1 MSRIEEFRRLRNKE
15 EYAEAEKNE
24 QILQEAAADF
34 HKSINNKYY
43 EKQAPLRY
51 IKNKCEFTKA
61 MLCECVCNLY
71 ESALVIDD
79 VEKYSNSLRKA
90 MTDQCMS
97 IMECATNS
105 KELAKLFENASPYV
119 KGIITLAEA
128 VFEEKPEEEK
138 VKPFD
143 SKIILAKEDMDF
155 IKKFEAEE
163 GKDVYASGLQDRVI
177 DVYKAEEKLGE
188 EQKEKV
194 QAVVDELAK
203 LKSTGADKDE
213 KDIVTESIEYGTSL
227 FNTTPKTLFSAIF
240 VNKSKNAMNESASA
254 DLLENGE
261 QILAE
266 TIATYTLL
274 ETIHALGIKTYSREE
289 VNDLKMEFFIS

>member
-1 MSRIEEFRRLRNKE
+1 MGRIEEFRRLRNKE
-15 EYAEAEKNE
+15 EYAEAERNE
-24 QILQEAAADF
+24 QALQEAATEF
-34 HKSINNKYY
+34 HNAINNRYY
-43 EKQAPLRY
+43 EKQAPLRR

-79 VEKYSNSLRKA
+79 VEKYSDSLRKA
-90 MTDQCMS
+90 MTDQCMA
-97 IMECATNS
+97 IMESATSNN
-105 KELAKLFENASPYV
+105 ELSKLFENASPYV
-119 KGIITLAEA
+119 KGILALAEA
-128 VFEEKPEEEK
+128 AFGEKTEEE
-138 VKPFD
+138 VKAFD
-143 SKIILAKEDMDF
+143 DKIVLSKEDMDF

-163 GKDVYASGLQDRVI
+163 GKDVYATGLQDRVI

-188 EQKEKV
+188 EQQEKV

-203 LKSTGADKDE
+203 LKSTGAEKDE

-240 VNKSKNAMNESASA
+240 INKSKHAMTESASA
-254 DLLENGE
+254 DLLENGD

-274 ETIHALGIKTYSREE
+274 ETIHALGIKSYSRDE

>member
-1 MSRIEEFRRLRNKE
+1 MSRIEELRRLRNKE
-15 EYAEAEKNE
+15 EYAEVERNE
-24 QILQEAAADF
+24 QALQEAATEF
-34 HKSINNKYY
+34 HNAINNKYY
-43 EKQAPLRY
+43 EKQAPLRRM
-51 IKNKCEFTKA
+51 KSKCDFTKA
-61 MLCECVCNLY
+61 MICECVCNLY

-79 VEKYSNSLRKA
+79 VEKYSDSLRKA
-90 MTDQCMS
+90 MTEQCMS

-105 KELAKLFENASPYV
+105 NELTKLFENASPYI
-119 KGIITLAEA
+119 KGILTLAEA
-128 VFEEKPEEEK
+128 AFEQKPEEE
-138 VKPFD
+138 VKAFED
-143 SKIILAKEDMDF
+143 KIVLSKEDMDF

-213 KDIVTESIEYGTSL
+213 NDIVTESIEYGTSL

-240 VNKSKNAMNESASA
+240 INKSKNAMNESASA
-254 DLLENGE
+254 DLLNNGE

-274 ETIHALGIKTYSREE
+274 ETIHALGIKSYSRDE

>member
-15 EYAEAEKNE
+15 EYAEVEKNE
-24 QILQEAAADF
+24 QALQEAATNF
-34 HKSINNKYY
+34 HKAINDRYY
-43 EKQAPLRY
+43 EKQAPLRR
-51 IKNKCEFTKA
+51 IKAQCDFTKT

-97 IMECATNS
+97 IMECATNNS
-105 KELAKLFENASPYV
+105 ELTKLFENASPYI
-119 KGIITLAEA
+119 KGILNLAESA
-128 VFEEKPEEEK
+128 FDQKTEDEIKAFEN
-138 VKPFD
+138 
-143 SKIILAKEDMDF
+143 KIVLSKEDMDF

-163 GKDVYASGLQDRVI
+163 GKDVYATGLQDRVI

-240 VNKSKNAMNESASA
+240 INKSKNLMNESASA

-274 ETIHALGIKTYSREE
+274 ETIHALGIKSYSRDE
-289 VNDLKMEFFIS
+289 VNNLKMEFFIS

>member
-1 MSRIEEFRRLRNKE
+1 
-15 EYAEAEKNE
+15 
-24 QILQEAAADF
+24 
-34 HKSINNKYY
+34 
-43 EKQAPLRY
+43 
-51 IKNKCEFTKA
+51 
-61 MLCECVCNLY
+61 
-71 ESALVIDD
+71 
-79 VEKYSNSLRKA
+79 
-90 MTDQCMS
+90 
-97 IMECATNS
+97 
-105 KELAKLFENASPYV
+105 
-119 KGIITLAEA
+119 
-128 VFEEKPEEEK
+128 
-138 VKPFD
+138 
-143 SKIILAKEDMDF
+143 MDF

-240 VNKSKNAMNESASA
+240 INKSKNAMNESASA
-254 DLLENGE
+254 DLLNNGE

-274 ETIHALGIKTYSREE
+274 ETIHALGIKSYSRDE

>member
-1 MSRIEEFRRLRNKE
+1 MSRIEELRRLRRKE
-15 EYAEAEKNE
+15 EYAEEERNQQA
-24 QILQEAAADF
+24 LQEAAVDF
-34 HKSINNKYY
+34 HNSINNKYY
-43 EKQAPLRY
+43 EKQAPLRRM
-51 IKNKCEFTKA
+51 KNKCEFTKA
-61 MLCECVCNLY
+61 MICECVCNLY

-97 IMECATNS
+97 IMESATNS
-105 KELAKLFENASPYV
+105 YELAKLLENASPYV
-119 KGIITLAEA
+119 KGILTLAETA
-128 VFEEKPEEEK
+128 FEQKDEEE
-138 VKPFD
+138 VKAFD
-143 SKIILAKEDMDF
+143 NKIVLSKEDMGF

-213 KDIVTESIEYGTSL
+213 KDIVTESIEYGAGL

-240 VNKSKNAMNESASA
+240 INKSKNAMNESASA

-261 QILAE
+261 IILAE

-274 ETIHALGIKTYSREE
+274 ETIHALGIKSYSRDE